1 MKKLSHI
8 GAWSGK
14 EVLKGKREWC
24 KVNPWG
30 AFLQVYNTTSFRA
43 DQSHK
48 KARFSPSPVHDALQC
63 WLVWQ
68 HLAQI

>member
-24 KVNPWG
+24 KANARG
-30 AFLQVYNTTSFRA
+30 AFLQVYNKTSFRA
-43 DQSHK
+43 DQS
-48 KARFSPSPVHDALQC
+48 
-63 WLVWQ
+63 
-68 HLAQI
+68 